1 MGAGRVAQAPGRRLA
16 GPATRSGDARVDR
29 AGLDGVSEAAEAQ
42 DAGGGRV
49 SLGAAHRARVRASRN
64 RLDHRDSGRYVGGW
78 SRRGRALDF
87 DGESLPVDP
96 AVAIGVRC
104 CRRADPSERG
114 GSREVAIWLARAARE
129 SFGRPRSST
138 PPPRG
143 FAQGPAVSDGAP
155 AAGCRPHRRPLV
167 GWAELGRLALQLPRG
182 HL

>member
-1 MGAGRVAQAPGRRLA
+1 MGAGPVAQAPGRRLA

-64 RLDHRDSGRYVGGW
+64 RLDHRGSGRYVGGGLVAGGL
-78 SRRGRALDF
+78 STSTANRYLSTLRSLLAFAVVDGRIHRNAAAVVT
-87 DGESLPVDP
+87 LP
-96 AVAIGVRC
+96 
-104 CRRADPSERG
+104 SG
-114 GSREVAIWLARAARE
+114 GRAARE

-143 FAQGPAVSDGAP
+143 FAHGLAVSDGAP